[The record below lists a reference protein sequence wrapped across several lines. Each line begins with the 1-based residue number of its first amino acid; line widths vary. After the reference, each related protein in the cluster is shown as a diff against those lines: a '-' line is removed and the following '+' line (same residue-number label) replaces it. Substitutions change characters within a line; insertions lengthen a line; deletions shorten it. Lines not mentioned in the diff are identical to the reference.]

1 MSTMLEQAIVDA
13 GALKEAALKNAEQLV
28 IEKYA
33 EEIKEAVDVLLEQ
46 PEEEELGLGLEEEP
60 MEGEVELSPAAADLP
75 DAATVGEDLCPCPEE
90 EEEIEINWGELE
102 KEIKA
107 AEQEGSVGTPEPH
120 QSLAVKLEE
129 EIEITE
135 DEEDEFS
142 ESLEIEE
149 EESLGNLS
157 EEELD
162 DILEK
167 ITFDTQVV
175 AHGHAGAPTQAE
187 LEYAQSIAK
196 AQEHIDE
203 LEKENENLKGLL
215 ESIKGESDKYKKTV
229 QQMKEHLTQ
238 VNVSNAKLLYTN
250 RVLGSTSLNERQK
263 TKIVEALSKT
273 NSIKETKVIYETL
286 QNAVGTTQKKGPKS
300 LSEAVEKRS
309 VLTLSRRQEKKAD
322 DNPVSDRWKKLAG
335 IN

>member
-102 KEIKA
+102 KEIK
-107 AEQEGSVGTPEPH
+107 
-120 QSLAVKLEE
+120 LEE

-135 DEEDEFS
+135 DDEDEFS

-175 AHGHAGAPTQAE
+175 AHGHVGAPTQAE

-215 ESIKGESDKYKKTV
+215 ESIKGESDKYKRTV

-273 NSIKETKVIYETL
+273 DSIKEAKVIYETL
-286 QNAVGTTQKKGPKS
+286 QNAVGTTQKKSPKS

-309 VLTLSRRQEKKAD
+309 LLTLSRRQEKKAD